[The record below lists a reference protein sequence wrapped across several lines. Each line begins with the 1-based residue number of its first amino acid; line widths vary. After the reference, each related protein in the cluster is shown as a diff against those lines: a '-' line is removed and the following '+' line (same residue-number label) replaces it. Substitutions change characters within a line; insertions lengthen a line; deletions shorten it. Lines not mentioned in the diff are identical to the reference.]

1 MIKDKILH
9 LSLLIIPICKIID
22 VLLAQM
28 FSIGEI
34 SFEFDGAYYIVM
46 GFVNQNLFK
55 ENKLIFSSLFR
66 IEERLLVGKKPP
78 DEITDNARFSDI
90 KDLNSKIL

>member
-9 LSLLIIPICKIID
+9 LSLIIIPICKIID
-22 VLLAQM
+22 VLFAQM

-55 ENKLIFSSLFR
+55 ENKLILLSL
-66 IEERLLVGKKPP
+66 IVMLLMTATS
-78 DEITDNARFSDI
+78 ILI
-90 KDLNSKIL
+90 KYKFIFC